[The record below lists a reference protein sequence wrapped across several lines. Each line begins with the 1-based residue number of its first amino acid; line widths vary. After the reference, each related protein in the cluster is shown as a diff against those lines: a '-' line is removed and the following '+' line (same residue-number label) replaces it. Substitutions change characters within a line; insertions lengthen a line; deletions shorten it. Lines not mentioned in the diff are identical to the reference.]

1 MCVARLL
8 TTRTARSFA
17 VQRRTSSDSCSSP
30 DDIVIDGEIVAYDT
44 MDAPRS
50 TCCRTIAAPA
60 RALLYAFALLTLRGK
75 DLTGSTRKAA
85 GSFARRAN
93 AALAGAMPT
102 AMPS

>member
-8 TTRTARSFA
+8 ITRAAHSFA

-44 MDAPRS
+44 KDAPRATS
-50 TCCRTIAAPA
+50 CRTMAAPA

-75 DLTGSTRKAA
+75 DLTGIHSKSGGIFCA
-85 GSFARRAN
+85 
-93 AALAGAMPT
+93 
-102 AMPS
+102 PS